1 VDERTPEIASPVTG
15 ADPRFDTSHLGKG
28 IGQRAVRGAAITMSS
43 NGVRFVLETARIV
56 VLARLLEPADYGLVA
71 MVTALTGVME
81 MFKDLGLNTAT
92 VTRQTLSHAQLSTI
106 FWINAGFG
114 LLLTLLTAAVSPLI
128 AWFYGDHR
136 LLAITLGLSPSFTL
150 AGLAVQHQAL
160 LRRQMRFG
168 VLATARIIDVVAGLV
183 VGVALAWHGA
193 GYWALV
199 AMPVTSALAS
209 AIALWSWS
217 GWRPGP
223 AARGIGAREM
233 VRFGGQV
240 TGTNLVQYFSRRL
253 DQFLLGWW
261 SGPVALGLYDRSVS
275 LVDAPLNRAMGPI
288 ATVVLPTLSQL
299 AGQPE
304 RYRDAYRRMVEMLCL
319 VSMPGAAFMIG
330 CAGQLIPFVLG
341 ERWSAAAPIFAVVS
355 VLGFLRP
362 IEGSNWWLFATQDRA
377 GESLRWSL
385 VGALISAVSVAAG
398 LSWGAIGVAIA
409 VTTGAVL
416 RMPLLVWYTTRTG
429 PVRAMDIYRTLA
441 TPMLAALAAL
451 AALRLLQPYTAAL
464 RPAVAV
470 GLGLVITAVVFFA
483 CLALLP
489 AGRRTLRDAWA
500 TALTLRRRRRA

>member
-1 VDERTPEIASPVTG
+1 
-15 ADPRFDTSHLGKG
+15 
-28 IGQRAVRGAAITMSS
+28 
-43 NGVRFVLETARIV
+43 
-56 VLARLLEPADYGLVA
+56 
-71 MVTALTGVME
+71 
-81 MFKDLGLNTAT
+81 
-92 VTRQTLSHAQLSTI
+92 
-106 FWINAGFG
+106 
-114 LLLTLLTAAVSPLI
+114 
-128 AWFYGDHR
+128 
-136 LLAITLGLSPSFTL
+136 
-150 AGLAVQHQAL
+150 
-160 LRRQMRFG
+160 MRFG

-183 VGVALAWHGA
+183 VGVALAWQGA

-223 AARGIGAREM
+223 PARGIGAREM

-240 TGTNLVQYFSRRL
+240 TGTNLVGYFSRRL

-261 SGPVALGLYDRSVS
+261 SGPVALGLSDRSVS

-330 CAGQLIPFVLG
+330 CAGLLIPFVLG
-341 ERWSAAAPIFAVVS
+341 ERWSDAAPIFAVVS

-377 GESLRWSL
+377 GESLRWSM
-385 VGALISAVSVAAG
+385 VGAVISAVSVVLG
-398 LSWGAIGVAIA
+398 LPWGAIGVAIA
-409 VTTGAVL
+409 VTIGAVL
-416 RMPLLVWYTTRTG
+416 RLPLLVWYTTRTG
-429 PVRAMDIYRTLA
+429 PVSAMDIYRTLA
-441 TPMLAALAAL
+441 TPMFAALVAL
-451 AALRLLQPYTAAL
+451 AVLRLLQPYAAAL
-464 RPAVAV
+464 KPVVAV
-470 GLGLVITAVVFFA
+470 GLCLVVTAVVFFS

-489 AGRRTLRDAWA
+489 AGRRTLRDAWT